1 MQETPV
7 LFLVGRSTR
16 EGIGYPLQYSWASL
30 VAQLVKNLPAM
41 RETWVWSLGWEDPLE
56 KGKATVVFWPGEF
69 HGLYN
74 PRGHKKSETTEP
86 FSLSL
91 SLSWFW
97 HMVILIVHRGI
108 TYGIPVSYR
117 QKRTPQAIYHNTN
130 TFWLIG
136 YVLQK
141 GKSFSVLRLQLY
153 VWKPNLNFV
162 LL

>member
-1 MQETPV
+1 MRDLFISCFQGDRKAGQEYAFCFGHILGFPGSSAGKESACNSGDPGLVPRLGRSLPTPV
-7 LFLVGRSTR
+7 FR
-16 EGIGYPLQYSWASL
+16 
-30 VAQLVKNLPAM
+30 
-41 RETWVWSLGWEDPLE
+41 
-56 KGKATVVFWPGEF
+56 PGEF